1 MSSAQKGNPHQ
12 SGNFILKPVGH
23 QDYEMYLKATAGVR
37 ALGDIPVDLMNPE
50 DVKNRVLDYFKVM
63 GDAQCRPT
71 VTGLA
76 MAFGMRRQ
84 RLYEFKTGAYRKGG
98 KFKDVP
104 EESLEE
110 IRKAYDM
117 LENLLEAY
125 MVNDDINPN
134 VGIFYA
140 TNHFGYRQASS
151 VEHTITSNSEDERI
165 STKDIEAKYI
175 GADIPELPKKKG
187 DTADD

>member
-1 MSSAQKGNPHQ
+1 MSSSQKGNPHQ

-37 ALGDIPVDLMNPE
+37 ALGDIPVDIYKPE
-50 DVKNRVLDYFKVM
+50 EIRNRVSDYFKVM

-71 VTGLA
+71 LTGLA
-76 MAFGMRRQ
+76 MALGMRRQ
-84 RLYEFKTGAYRKGG
+84 RLYEFKMGTYRKGG
-98 KFKDVP
+98 KYKDIP

-117 LENLLEAY
+117 LENLLESY
-125 MVNDDINPN
+125 MMNDDINPN

-140 TNHFGYRQASS
+140 TNHFGYKQASS
-151 VEHTITSNSEDERI
+151 VEHTLLSGAEEERI
-165 STKDIEAKYI
+165 SAKDIEAKYI
-175 GADIPELPKKKG
+175 GADIPELPREKG
-187 DTADD
+187 DNDD